1 MNPNRWNLNFVTRGL
16 SGVRRERPQ
25 TTFDLA
31 ATSGRSLQLSKSAAV
46 IRRAADAASYSLR
59 HITTWVFAP
68 RIGPV
73 LRNRLLC
80 ALLLAAW
87 FAQVGLVYQG
97 LSAWSC
103 PLQSTMRL
111 PCPGCGLTRST
122 VCLLKGHG
130 RAALAQ
136 HPMAPA
142 VLAAPMVL
150 LPGAVLPKTR
160 RKRFLKRINML
171 EQRIPVVGI
180 ILIGF
185 LLHWAIALVAG
196 PEVGF
201 PG

>member
-1 MNPNRWNLNFVTRGL
+1 M
-16 SGVRRERPQ
+16 
-25 TTFDLA
+25 
-31 ATSGRSLQLSKSAAV
+31 
-46 IRRAADAASYSLR
+46 
-59 HITTWVFAP
+59 
-68 RIGPV
+68 
-73 LRNRLLC
+73 C

-87 FAQVGLVYQG
+87 LAQVGLVYQG
-97 LSAWSC
+97 LSAWPC
-103 PLQSTMRL
+103 PFHSIMKM
-111 PCPGCGLTRST
+111 PCPGCGLTRAT

-142 VLAAPMVL
+142 VLAAPIVL
-150 LPGAVLPKTR
+150 LPGAVLPKPR
-160 RKRFLKRINML
+160 RKRLLKRIEML

-180 ILIGF
+180 ILTGL

>member
-1 MNPNRWNLNFVTRGL
+1 
-16 SGVRRERPQ
+16 
-25 TTFDLA
+25 
-31 ATSGRSLQLSKSAAV
+31 
-46 IRRAADAASYSLR
+46 
-59 HITTWVFAP
+59 
-68 RIGPV
+68 
-73 LRNRLLC
+73 
-80 ALLLAAW
+80 
-87 FAQVGLVYQG
+87 
-97 LSAWSC
+97 
-103 PLQSTMRL
+103 
-111 PCPGCGLTRST
+111 
-122 VCLLKGHG
+122 
-130 RAALAQ
+130 
-136 HPMAPA
+136 MAPA